1 MGFLCVASPDP
12 LFPAS
17 HKVPLSDL
25 RILWV
30 CIEAVEPF
38 TIQSL
43 VSSEIHTN
51 FLASPYIQCV
61 LSVILWTLLP
71 LLSDRDLNFRLF
83 FFFGFCPLR
92 PDLVHDSSRTL
103 DCEAY
108 FTVFESLSVSS
119 LYGILLHQ
127 IIYCHVLFPAGTC
140 ILVLSLSWECKLLK
154 GRDHVLKFC
163 IHHSASHSA
172 WHKGAE

>member
-1 MGFLCVASPDP
+1 MSLHWSCWAFYDSVTCKFRNPHQFLSKP
-12 LFPAS
+12 LYTVCAFC
-17 HKVPLSDL
+17 HPLNLTPTSIWQ
-25 RILWV
+25 R
-30 CIEAVEPF
+30 PQF
-38 TIQSL
+38 QT
-43 VSSEIHTN
+43 
-51 FLASPYIQCV
+51 F
-61 LSVILWTLLP
+61 
-71 LLSDRDLNFRLF
+71 FF

-140 ILVLSLSWECKLLK
+140 ILVLFLSWECKLLK

>member
-83 FFFGFCPLR
+83 FFFFFRFLSFKTWPCPWFLKDSWLWGLFHCLWI
-92 PDLVHDSSRTL
+92 PLSFKSVWHTLTPNYILSCPVPSWYVYISLV
-103 DCEAY
+103 
-108 FTVFESLSVSS
+108 SLM
-119 LYGILLHQ
+119 
-127 IIYCHVLFPAGTC
+127 
-140 ILVLSLSWECKLLK
+140 
-154 GRDHVLKFC
+154 RM
-163 IHHSASHSA
+163 
-172 WHKGAE
+172 